1 MAAEI
6 LPTVAGR
13 NTLVQG
19 ESVTM
24 NGVIRNTGETR
35 LTNLQILMEYDS
47 SLTLTQLSQGG
58 DNAAA
63 ARQVVWNIPVLEP
76 QLQVAVQASFQS
88 TGATA
93 QPAIRLS
100 ARSSEA
106 INATDT
112 FTFGPATG
120 PIGGVPNGL
129 TPPGSNATNNNA
141 INQAA
146 NNRWSLLIQPID
158 SNVSVGERAS
168 YEITFRNNSSQ
179 PEENVEL
186 NILLPQ
192 GMAVVSLSTGDGSPV
207 NSSRSDDGRILS
219 VEAIQFLRAGE
230 AVRRIVELQHDVA
243 GANTLQ
249 VQVKSVADSQGT
261 LQQSRITV
269 RPRL

>member
-1 MAAEI
+1 
-6 LPTVAGR
+6 
-13 NTLVQG
+13 
-19 ESVTM
+19 
-24 NGVIRNTGETR
+24 
-35 LTNLQILMEYDS
+35 MEYDP
-47 SLTLTQLSQGG
+47 SLSLTQLSQGG

-88 TGATA
+88 SGASA

-112 FTFGPATG
+112 FTFGPASG
-120 PIGGVPNGL
+120 AVGGNANGVM
-129 TPPGSNATNNNA
+129 PPSSNPTNTNEL
-141 INQAA
+141 IQAA

-158 SNVSVGERAS
+158 SNVSVGERAR
-168 YEITFRNNSSQ
+168 YDITFRNNNNQ

-219 VEAIQFLRAGE
+219 IEPFQVLRAGE